1 MERAAAMT
9 DMYDQA
15 LLGILQHVGN
25 VQEFLNILFG
35 FLYRKTD
42 FYRLLLQPTDRLG
55 FPPGVAKTMTLK
67 AFKTFEHLA
76 HQDEDRRQHEMEEKL
91 RKREKDL
98 AVAGEKMKV
107 PAVAEEV
114 EVNSAVEHDS
124 ALDNAKAA
132 ESQEAVVAEEQVDA
146 QATNAVVEPSVPVA
160 APLEA
165 QPAELPRRPDAQD
178 ETQILWPPNE
188 KEGLPGEEPNAGN
201 NRWQKKKGTAED
213 EVAGW
218 SHQGSGSLLAPEVS
232 KHFRKLESARKQEQF
247 QANPDSYNG
256 AVRENYVWSQDYSDV
271 EIKVPVPKHIRKG
284 RQVSVDIGSNSIHVA
299 VVEGNGYRVLM
310 EGTLTHK
317 INTENSVWSMEP
329 GKCILESTF
338 ELHPRVIKELME
350 ELSEPLAIIVNKSW
364 KTGEVPDDWRR
375 ANVVPIF
382 KKGKKDEPGNYRPI
396 NLSKVGEYWW
406 SAILEGE
413 EQIDID
419 KINKERSMATVDEE
433 EHAVLDRLSFDY
445 HQKLQGKP
453 QSHEMKVHE
462 MLKKGWDAEGSPF
475 RGQKFDPSMFNISPG
490 AVHF

>member
-165 QPAELPRRPDAQD
+165 QPAELPR
-178 ETQILWPPNE
+178 
-188 KEGLPGEEPNAGN
+188 
-201 NRWQKKKGTAED
+201 
-213 EVAGW
+213 
-218 SHQGSGSLLAPEVS
+218 
-232 KHFRKLESARKQEQF
+232 KQEQF

-329 GKCILESTF
+329 GKCIL
-338 ELHPRVIKELME
+338 
-350 ELSEPLAIIVNKSW
+350 
-364 KTGEVPDDWRR
+364 
-375 ANVVPIF
+375 
-382 KKGKKDEPGNYRPI
+382 I